1 MGGKHCIEMERFLAN
16 KVCIVT
22 GAAQGIG
29 KAIVERFASDGAIVY
44 AFDRQLGCMDVWVRD
59 YS

>member
-1 MGGKHCIEMERFLAN
+1 MEKLLHG

-29 KAIVERFASDGAIVY
+29 KAIVERFAADVGIVY
-44 AFDRQLGCMDVWVRD
+44 GFDRQTGVMEKCAKDC
-59 YS
+59 